1 MNPNTLV
8 KTKSR
13 ICFTFHKSQ
22 HPFPKFSFS
31 TSNIFFF
38 LFSKLNCRYLWNIH
52 WEIMDFIHP
61 MFNQTWVSLVV
72 QPWPG
77 PWGSEWV
84 EESEDDISLVW
95 WEKKRWSRGEREKW
109 VVSLE
114 LSSGL
119 VPVTAWWY
127 SDMMEGRV
135 F

>member
-61 MFNQTWVSLVV
+61 RFFSLLDLCFSRSTKHRSRWWFNHGQDLGGVN
-72 QPWPG
+72 
-77 PWGSEWV
+77 GSRKVRMILAWF
-84 EESEDDISLVW
+84 
-95 WEKKRWSRGEREKW
+95 GERKSGGAVERGRN
-109 VVSLE
+109 E
-114 LSSGL
+114 L
-119 VPVTAWWY
+119 
-127 SDMMEGRV
+127 
-135 F
+135 